1 MKPNRFFFCVS
12 DTHTNHQSPI
22 PNHQFPIPNLDDWL
36 EIGKIVSPQGLTG
49 ELRVYP
55 NTDFPERFEEPG
67 KRWLLRPGET
77 ELQPVELLNGRYI
90 ENKNLYVIKLK
101 GVSDRHQAENM
112 RDCRFF
118 VPVSDRP
125 ELDEGEFHV
134 LDLLGLQVFMQSS
147 GDFVGTVVDI
157 LPSGHDLLEV
167 KFDPAFITNNGTTAT
182 ASNTRGVVMTPT
194 RNGVGLVTLT
204 LASAHPAGI
213 YYTINACAYVVSG
226 GNTNPIICSVIRL
239 PTTSTQFRILT
250 KDHTN
255 TAVDC
260 DFMVSVF

>member
-1 MKPNRFFFCVS
+1 M
-12 DTHTNHQSPI
+12 NHEDAKNTKKKQGSREQGAGGKSQKSPVPSPQSPV
-22 PNHQFPIPNLDDWL
+22 PSPQSPIPNLDDWL
-36 EIGKIVSPQGLTG
+36 EIGKIVAPQGLTG

-77 ELQPVELLNGRYI
+77 ELETVELLNGRYI

-125 ELDEGEFHV
+125 ELAEGEFHV

-147 GDFVGTVVDI
+147 GEFVGTVVDI

-167 KFDPAFITNNGTTAT
+167 KFDPDFVTNNEEFKTDKEQKNVLIPFVMEIVPVVDLAT
-182 ASNTRGVVMTPT
+182 RRVEITPPL
-194 RNGVGLVTLT
+194 GLL
-204 LASAHPAGI
+204 
-213 YYTINACAYVVSG
+213 
-226 GNTNPIICSVIRL
+226 SVN
-239 PTTSTQFRILT
+239 
-250 KDHTN
+250 D
-255 TAVDC
+255 
-260 DFMVSVF
+260 